1 MESFSVRE
9 IPKLIVSILI
19 PLIIGF
25 ASAFLTFSSFPA
37 FYATLNKPSWSPP
50 VWLFGY
56 VWTVLYILN
65 GIALF
70 LVWREGLGRRDVQI
84 AIGVFAIQI
93 ILNFFW
99 SIIFF
104 GFRSLSGGLIEII
117 IMWIAILI
125 NIILFYRI
133 SKAAGILLIPYI
145 IWVTIASYLNYTVF
159 LLNP

>member
-37 FYATLNKPSWSPP
+37 FYATLIKPSWAPP
-50 VWLFGY
+50 VWLFGI
-56 VWTVLYILN
+56 VWTILYTLN

-70 LVWREGLGRRDVQI
+70 LVWREGLGRRDVKI

-145 IWVTIASYLNYTVF
+145 IWVTIATFLNYSIF